1 MKQMDMLS
9 QEYYPTLREIP
20 ESDRPRERM
29 MQAGPGALSNAELL
43 AILLRTGSAEESVM
57 SLSCRVLNQVGG
69 LRGLKSASFEELTSL
84 KGIGPAKALLLM
96 AVLEL
101 GKRMGSA
108 HFSDRITIR
117 SPKDAA
123 DVMMEEMR
131 YHTQEHFVCLYLNT
145 KNHIIGRETIFIGSL
160 NSSIVHPREVYKEA
174 IRRSSASVICLHNH
188 PSGDASP
195 SREDIDVTRRLQEAG
210 RILGIELLDHIII
223 GDGQFYSLKEK
234 GHFQ

>member
-1 MKQMDMLS
+1 MLS
-9 QEYYPTLREIP
+9 QAYYPTLHEIP
-20 ESDRPRERM
+20 ASDRPRERM

-43 AILLRTGSAEESVM
+43 AILLRTGSAEESVL
-57 SLSCRVLNQVGG
+57 SLSCRVLQQVGG
-69 LRGLKSASFEELTSL
+69 LRGLKSVSFEELTSI
-84 KGIGPAKALLLM
+84 KGIGPAKALLLL
-96 AVLEL
+96 AGLEL
-101 GKRMGSA
+101 GKRIGSA
-108 HFSDRITIR
+108 LPSDKITIR
-117 SPKDAA
+117 SPQDAA
-123 DVMMEEMR
+123 DIMMEELR